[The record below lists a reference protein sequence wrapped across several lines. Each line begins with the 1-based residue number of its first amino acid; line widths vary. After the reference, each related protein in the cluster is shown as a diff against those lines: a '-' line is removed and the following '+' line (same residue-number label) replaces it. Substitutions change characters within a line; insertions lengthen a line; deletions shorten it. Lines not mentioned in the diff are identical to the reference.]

1 MPPDLPPKVIPQSLT
16 ESKYECM
23 SACNARSK
31 DNEYC
36 YASKEQQEDILL
48 GR

>member
-1 MPPDLPPKVIPQSLT
+1 MSPDLSPKAPQSLT
-16 ESKYECM
+16 ESKYEFM
-23 SACNARSK
+23 SACVARYK

-36 YASKEQQEDILL
+36 YASKERQEDILL